1 MRIRVGRMPYLNSD
15 VFYRALPAEAA
26 DLVDMPPRAMAAATE
41 RGELDAGPL
50 PMAEVLRMG
59 DQLVPIGDYC
69 VATMRE
75 STSILFFSRAP
86 AEQLRDA
93 RIAVTDHTSSS
104 VQLLR
109 VLFAERWLVA
119 PGEYVGLDEEHDAAL
134 VIGDPALQARN
145 GLEGFP
151 HVYDLG
157 AEWYNHTRGLPFVY
171 ARWMARRDAEPGM
184 VADFAAALER
194 AYEQGMELLEEI
206 AGGRP
211 ELGMSQDEKLKYL
224 QGFSYRLGA
233 PEFASLDRFRKSLAR
248 LPQWRPGES
257 ESISA

>member
-1 MRIRVGRMPYLNSD
+1 MPYLNSD
-15 VFYRALPAEAA
+15 VFYRALPEAAA
-26 DLVDMPPRAMAAATE
+26 DLVDMPPRPMAAATE

-59 DQLVPIGDYC
+59 DLLVPIGDYC

-75 STSILFFSRAP
+75 SVSILFFSRLP
-86 AEQLRDA
+86 AEGLGGA

-109 VLFAERWLVA
+109 VLFAERWLVQ
-119 PGEYVGLDEEHDAAL
+119 PGAFVGLEDEHDAAL
-134 VIGDPALQARN
+134 MIGDPALRARG

-151 HVYDLG
+151 HIYDLG

-171 ARWMARRDAEPGM
+171 ARWMARRDADPEM
-184 VADFAAALER
+184 VAEFGSALTR
-194 AYEQGMELLEEI
+194 AYEEGIGALGDI
-206 AGGRP
+206 ARGRP
-211 ELGMSQDEKLKYL
+211 ELGMTQDEKLRYL
-224 QGFSYRLGA
+224 EGFSYRLGT
-233 PEFASLDRFRKSLAR
+233 PEYASLERFRKSLSR
-248 LPQWRPGES
+248 LPLWRPGES

>member
-1 MRIRVGRMPYLNSD
+1 MPYLNSD
-15 VFYRALPAEAA
+15 VFYWALPADAA
-26 DLVDMPPRAMAAATE
+26 VLVELPPRAMAAATE

-75 STSILFFSRAP
+75 SVSILFFSRVP
-86 AEQLRDA
+86 AEELSDA
-93 RIAVTDHTSSS
+93 RVAITDHTSSS

-109 VLFAERWLVA
+109 VLFAERWLIQ
-119 PGEYVGLDEEHDAAL
+119 PGEYVGLDDEHDAAL
-134 VIGDPALQARN
+134 VIGDPALQSR
-145 GLEGFP
+145 GGREGFP

-171 ARWMARRDAEPGM
+171 ARWVARRDAEPEM
-184 VADFAAALER
+184 VAEFACALKHS
-194 AYEQGMELLEEI
+194 YEQGMRELNEV
-206 AGGRP
+206 AGGRQ
-211 ELGMSQDEKLKYL
+211 ELGMTQADKLSYL
-224 QGFSYRLGA
+224 RGFSYRLGA
-233 PEFASLDRFRKSLAR
+233 PEYASLERFRKSLSR

-257 ESISA
+257 AGESESISA